1 MGIPAKKQT
10 SEYRYIIIIVTKEEK
25 GDRQMNGE
33 DALGTQIEELAIY
46 GLMERDDLVRERMKF
61 LKKRYGWWQVRDA
74 VLESGYWAVLQ
85 RYL

>member
-1 MGIPAKKQT
+1 MKIQT

-74 VLESGYWAVLQ
+74 VLESGYLTILQ

>member
-1 MGIPAKKQT
+1 MKIQT

-25 GDRQMNGE
+25 GDRQMNGK

-74 VLESGYWAVLQ
+74 VLESGYWTILQ